1 MVSSTENSENY
12 LWDDRPKCLMVL
24 QDVPLHEPKTYQMS
38 STNVVLQRHDLIG
51 SSKSSSSSSSSTIGS
66 YRSSSSSGSYK
77 SSLSSGSVL
86 GSSKSSSTDDGSV
99 TYKLSGSDSTVD
111 NDNNEFDTNAN
122 LKDSDMVEQ
131 TSQNES
137 TTSSGCLSDS
147 YDIAVK
153 MLSSSQIDEAEK
165 QFLFLYQQMQEK
177 SEDTTQILVQTL
189 NGLADVCT
197 RRSRMCRSNPMEWQW
212 LCMHAI
218 ALLQYTMEI
227 CDSELET
234 EMEND
239 TIEWYTEQKQALEQK
254 CKPLEDSLNRALYN
268 CMKHEARKYLDPFRS
283 FSVPN
288 TPGTPSR
295 SMFPLSTGNKFNLY
309 STMHSQI
316 ISKTNENQSADDS
329 HTGLSW
335 LSKFH
340 EYCNDRLQTKNI
352 GTIFNRLFL
361 KKQVQSKHD
370 NDDAESAVSGGS
382 LDWDHSD
389 LDREICNDVPVEE
402 EKESP
407 VKEHSLGFELAASD
421 INNEGWDFF
430 LGDRKNCTFESVVQV
445 ASNPHHING
454 PSKNDIIDIQRR
466 ESIKEKEVVSPLHDH
481 SIKLTLTKCYAKLA
495 DKLMTEEDYANAEVI
510 YEQVLEIVDE
520 IQDGT
525 AGMLRFYARLLKN
538 CGTAKSKQGKM
549 SQGLKLL
556 NKALETY
563 RDLQDDEANFEIA
576 LALLELGNGYVTGRD
591 KDNAVFSYAIG
602 AICEFFEKDGSDDI
616 TSSTSSSK
624 SEFSSPEK
632 IEEEQNIDDAIQ
644 CYKEALHLLRNHES
658 QREDKQS
665 DLVARSTRRLADC
678 YFMQK
683 EYDKALECYEKSLSM
698 LRNTP
703 SVGRDL
709 VLENAHV
716 LCMLGVSS
724 FMLLMFP
731 RAASTFELALHMVKY
746 AFSLKSTFFHGL
758 LLALMGITF
767 YKMRNYHRCVSMCYQ
782 AFEIFCAL
790 HGDKLPELP
799 KHKFW
804 LVCQVLY
811 VMGNSYNN
819 LNLHQKAIKYLSV
832 ARSVLM
838 ASRHRDRR
846 QFMRVL
852 QILGD
857 CYFAQYDYKSA
868 LQFYNEA
875 LEYGDCESQISFN
888 EVFDANANSDEMS
901 MHNQLVS
908 KSAEAHI
915 SMQQYQN
922 AVHYLEQAHDMQETM
937 GDDIKGDLAATL
949 HSLGQMYCGA
959 GDVDKAIDSYNES
972 LEVYREIHNG
982 NLGPEVVSTLGDL
995 AAMCYVKACLCDDVD
1010 SELEMIVATEKY
1022 FQEALA
1028 LGKNPVITIRYA
1040 NFLFSQNN
1048 YVDAVKYLKS
1058 VLEIEDIETAPDL
1071 VYGGLEKVTLPDVLQ
1086 DEVDCQEEVVLPP
1099 SSLARYLLILSHK
1112 NLGHTKLAEDNLI
1125 DLLMETLDYDI
1136 PILYSVLG
1144 YSMMEMGVIEEAI
1157 WCFGTAVSLENDYRL
1172 AIDNFCTCVCIWVLQ
1187 TLERAVGV
1195 ICTYYGIYVSP
1206 MYLSTTSES
1215 IFSYSTYLI

>member
-1 MVSSTENSENY
+1 MSRIDSNRQTEYVATES
-12 LWDDRPKCLMVL
+12 
-24 QDVPLHEPKTYQMS
+24 DVPVHQSNVYQMS
-38 STNVVLQRHDLIG
+38 SSNLVLSRPDLIG
-51 SSKSSSSSSSSTIGS
+51 LSKSSSSSGSTIGSYKSSSSSSSTIGS
-66 YRSSSSSGSYK
+66 SRYSSSGS
-77 SSLSSGSVL
+77 GSVI
-86 GSSKSSSTDDGSV
+86 GSYKFSSSD
-99 TYKLSGSDSTVD
+99 SGSDIGSYKITSSGESTID
-111 NDNNEFDTNAN
+111 NSQSEFDTNAN
-122 LKDSDMVEQ
+122 IKDSTMVEQ
-131 TSQNES
+131 TYPPES
-137 TTSSGCLSDS
+137 FTSSGSLSDS
-147 YDIAVK
+147 FEKAIN
-153 MLSSSQIDEAEK
+153 MLNTSQLDEAEK

-177 SEDTTQILVQTL
+177 SEDTTQIMVQTL
-189 NGLADVCT
+189 DGLADVCA

-218 ALLQYTMEI
+218 ALLQYTVEI
-227 CDSELET
+227 CETELET
-234 EMEND
+234 ELENHEV
-239 TIEWYTEQKQALEQK
+239 EWYMEQKQALENK

-268 CMKHEARKYLDPFRS
+268 CMKHEGRKYLDPFRS
-283 FSVPN
+283 FSLPN

-295 SMFPLSTGNKFNLY
+295 SMFPLSTGNKFTLY
-309 STMHSQI
+309 PSMHSQI
-316 ISKTNENQSADDS
+316 ISGNKESQSTDDS
-329 HTGLSW
+329 EAGLSW

-340 EYCNDRLQTKNI
+340 KYCNDRLQTNNV
-352 GTIFNRLFL
+352 GNIFNRLFV
-361 KKQVQSKHD
+361 KKQNKQD
-370 NDDAESAVSGGS
+370 NEDAESICSDISGSS
-382 LDWDHSD
+382 LDWDHSVD
-389 LDREICNDVPVEE
+389 LDRVIAEDQPMVEE
-402 EKESP
+402 KDSP
-407 VKEHSLGFELAASD
+407 VKEHSLGFELSASD
-421 INNEGWDFF
+421 INNEGWEFF

-445 ASNPHHING
+445 ASKPHNKNG
-454 PSKNDIIDIQRR
+454 PLPKDIIDIQRQ
-466 ESIKEKEVVSPLHDH
+466 ESIKEKEIISPLHDH
-481 SIKLTLTKCYAKLA
+481 SIKLTLSKCYAKLA
-495 DKLMTEEDYANAEVI
+495 DKLLTEEEYSKAEVI
-510 YEQVLEIVDE
+510 YEEVIEIIDE

-538 CGTAKSKQGKM
+538 CGTVKSKQGKM
-549 SQGLKLL
+549 SQGLSLL
-556 NKALETY
+556 NRALETY
-563 RDLQDDEANFEIA
+563 RDLQDEEANFEIA

-591 KDNAVFSYAIG
+591 KDNAVFSYAIN
-602 AICEFFEKDGSDDI
+602 AICEFFEKDTSDEI

-624 SEFSSPEK
+624 SEVSSPEK
-632 IEEEQNIDDAIQ
+632 LEEERNIDEAIQ
-644 CYKEALHLLRNHES
+644 CYREALHLLRDHES
-658 QREDKQS
+658 KCEEKQT

-683 EYDKALECYEKSLSM
+683 EYDRALDCYEKALAM
-698 LRNTP
+698 FRNT
-703 SVGRDL
+703 SSLGRDI

-716 LCMLGVSS
+716 MCMLGVSS
-724 FMLLMFP
+724 FMLLMYP

-746 AFSLKSTFFHGL
+746 AFSLTSTFFHGL

-767 YKMRNYHRCVSMCYQ
+767 YKMRHFHRCVSMCFQ

-790 HGDKLPELP
+790 HGDKLPQLP

-819 LNLHQKAIKYLSV
+819 LNLHQKAIKYLTV

-838 ASRHRDRR
+838 ASKNRDRR

-875 LEYGDCESQISFN
+875 LEYGDCESQISFG
-888 EVFDANANSDEMS
+888 EVFDANATSDEMS

-922 AVHYLEQAHDMQETM
+922 AVHYLEQAHDMQESM
-937 GDDIKGDLAATL
+937 GDDIKGDLATTL

-959 GDVDKAIDSYNES
+959 GDVEKAIESYNES

-982 NLGPEVVSTLGDL
+982 KLGPEVISTLGNI

-1022 FQEALA
+1022 FQEALK
-1028 LGKNPVITIRYA
+1028 LGKNAVICVRYA
-1040 NFLFSQNN
+1040 TFLYSQGN
-1048 YVDAVKYLKS
+1048 YKDAITNLRS
-1058 VLEIEDIETAPDL
+1058 VLDIDDIESAPDL

-1112 NLGHTKLAEDNLI
+1112 HLGNMKSAEENLI
-1125 DLLMETLDYDI
+1125 DLLIETLDYDI
-1136 PILYSVLG
+1136 PILFSVLG

-1157 WCFGTAVSLENDYRL
+1157 WCFGTAISMENDYRL
-1172 AIDNFCTCVCIWVLQ
+1172 AIDNFCTCVYIWVLQ
-1187 TLERAVGV
+1187 TLQRAVEI
-1195 ICTYYGIYVSP
+1195 ICSHYGICVNA

-1215 IFSYSTYLI
+1215 SYSNYLF